1 MRNIL
6 IYLTIFSGLLMA
18 QGPMGWRRGPA
29 PNGMGPQRAAMAER
43 MGSQG
48 PGGMQALKD
57 HLGLTDAQ
65 VEQIRNLRS
74 QEAAN
79 MQAQAAAVRA
89 KAVELR
95 QLVQSASPDAAKV
108 GALTL
113 ELKQLREKMAAS
125 RSALSDKAKA
135 VLSSDQVAK
144 LKGLEEAM
152 KLGPAARQAVG
163 LGLVDAPVAE
173 GVAGGGRGLAGA
185 GGPRGRL
192 GARF

>member
-1 MRNIL
+1 MRNTL
-6 IYLTIFSGLLMA
+6 ICLAVFGGLLSA
-18 QGPMGWRRGPA
+18 QGPGAWRRGPA
-29 PNGMGPQRAAMAER
+29 PNGLAPQQAAMAQR
-43 MGSQG
+43 LGG
-48 PGGMQALKD
+48 AGLGGMQALKD

-65 VEQIRNLRS
+65 MEQIRNVRQ

-79 MQAQAAAVRA
+79 MQTQAAAVRA
-89 KAVELR
+89 KALELR

-125 RSALSDKAKA
+125 RGDLNDKVKA
-135 VLSSDQVAK
+135 VLSPDQQAK
-144 LKGLEEAM
+144 LKELEAAA
-152 KLGPAARQAVG
+152 KLGPAARQAMG
-163 LGLVDAPVAE
+163 LGLIEAPQIDGRLA
-173 GVAGGGRGLAGA
+173 GRGVAGA